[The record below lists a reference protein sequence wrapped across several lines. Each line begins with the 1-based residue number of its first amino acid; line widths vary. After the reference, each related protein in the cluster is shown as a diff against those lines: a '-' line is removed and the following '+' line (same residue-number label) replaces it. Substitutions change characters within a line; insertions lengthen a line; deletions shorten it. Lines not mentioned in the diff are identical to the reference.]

1 MKMRKIITLI
11 FVLIHFGLSAQD
23 KTVSDF
29 KKDFKKIVKSELTKE
44 RLNELFREYSLILT
58 PHSDVTQFFESLKGT
73 DFSKYSM
80 LHFKEEKLYK
90 SNIDKLLHSKN
101 PYNRI
106 LAYLLVASTNDKSKE
121 EILLDKIKTETEKGN
136 LIWSGMALLSIGT
149 NHTDELFD
157 FLVENETFG
166 DAHMLPM
173 YIQLDKDL
181 LQQTAYRK
189 INSENDIAKI
199 LAVQI
204 LSVTPNNSKTEELV
218 KNAVK
223 NWDINMKGY
232 AIYTLGEL
240 QMGNLLE
247 LLTPLLN
254 DEITKRI
261 ALKALANS
269 PTQEDR
275 KYLYSKINTDTI
287 VDTDILRAFFNSK
300 NIENVKFWLTVMQT
314 KEIAENYYFFV
325 FEQPLLASDE
335 MLGDLQNALTTIKDK
350 NILHELVRALKG
362 RTDDKSVDIMINL
375 LQHPSFRVRYW
386 TAKTL
391 EDNPSPKLETPEN
404 QELLKKGLADGNRR
418 DD

>member
-1 MKMRKIITLI
+1 MRKIITLI
-11 FVLIHFGLSAQD
+11 FVLIHFGLSAQE

-44 RLNELFREYSLILT
+44 QLNKLFREYALILT
-58 PHSDVTQFFESLKGT
+58 PHSDVTQLFASLQGT
-73 DFSKYSM
+73 NFNEYSM
-80 LHFKEEKLYK
+80 LDFKEDKLYK

-106 LAYLLVASTNDKSKE
+106 LSYLLIASTNDKSKE

-136 LIWSGMALLSIGT
+136 LIWSGMALLSLKS

-166 DAHMLPM
+166 DAHMLPL
-173 YIQLDKDL
+173 YIQLDKNL

-204 LSVTPNNSKTEELV
+204 LSVTQNNPKTEELI

-223 NWDINMKGY
+223 NWDMNMKGY
-232 AIYTLGEL
+232 AIYTLAEL
-240 QMGNLLE
+240 QIGNVLE

-254 DEITKRI
+254 DERTKRI

-275 KYLYSKINTDTI
+275 EYLISAVTNKET
-287 VDTDILRAFFNSK
+287 VDEDVLDALFNSK
-300 NIENVKFWLTVMQT
+300 NIENLKLWLSIMQT
-314 KEIAENYYFFV
+314 NEIAEDYYFFV
-325 FEQPLLASDE
+325 FKQPLLANDE
-335 MLGDLQNALTTIKDK
+335 MLDDLQNAIKNIKDK
-350 NILHELVRALKG
+350 NILHELVRALEG
-362 RTDDKSVDIMINL
+362 RADDKSVDLMITL
-375 LQHPSFRVRYW
+375 LQHPSSTVRYW

-391 EDNPSPKLETPEN
+391 ENNSSPKLKMLEN
-404 QELLKKGLADGNRR
+404 QELLKKGLADGNKR
-418 DD
+418 D